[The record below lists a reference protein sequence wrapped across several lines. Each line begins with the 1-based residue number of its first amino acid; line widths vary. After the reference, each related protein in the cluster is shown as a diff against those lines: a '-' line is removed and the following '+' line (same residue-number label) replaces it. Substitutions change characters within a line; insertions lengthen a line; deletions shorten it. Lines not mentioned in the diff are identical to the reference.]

1 MFHISNL
8 YNYKSYYSK
17 LGFSEFKHKAEEIA
31 EAFETERRQY
41 FVGNLKRP
49 QHIPFV
55 KSETTEMGLT
65 AYDKFTGEPAH
76 RHSVAKEYAY
86 VISGRTQYMDL
97 DTREIYEYHAG
108 DFFVTFPGTTY
119 VQKAE
124 AGTKMI
130 FVKEPSINDKELVP
144 MDEEAQKW
152 METEF

>member
-1 MFHISNL
+1 MLSLIH
-8 YNYKSYYSK
+8 
-17 LGFSEFKHKAEEIA
+17 
-31 EAFETERRQY
+31 
-41 FVGNLKRP
+41 
-49 QHIPFV
+49 
-55 KSETTEMGLT
+55 MT

>member
-1 MFHISNL
+1 MSRFMEI
-8 YNYKSYYSK
+8 KSK
-17 LGFSEFKHKAEEIA
+17 DIEN
-31 EAFETERRQY
+31 AFEDERRQY
-41 FVGNLKRP
+41 FVGNLKKP

-55 KSETTEMGLT
+55 KSDNAEMGLT

-97 DTREIYEYHAG
+97 DTREVYEYRAG
-108 DFFVTFPGTTY
+108 DFFATFPGTTY
-119 VQKAE
+119 VQKSE

-130 FVKEPSINDKELVP
+130 YVKEPSINDKELVP
-144 MDEEAQKW
+144 MDEEAKKW

>member
-1 MFHISNL
+1 MSRFMEI
-8 YNYKSYYSK
+8 KSK
-17 LGFSEFKHKAEEIA
+17 DIEK
-31 EAFETERRQY
+31 AFEDERRQY
-41 FVGNLKRP
+41 FVGNLKKP

-55 KSETTEMGLT
+55 KSDNTEMGLT

-97 DTREIYEYHAG
+97 DTREVYEYRAG
-108 DFFVTFPGTTY
+108 DFFATFPGTTD
-119 VQKAE
+119 VQKSE

-144 MDEEAQKW
+144 MDEEAKKW

>member
-1 MFHISNL
+1 MINSLISPITDTP
-8 YNYKSYYSK
+8 K
-17 LGFSEFKHKAEEIA
+17 IA
-31 EAFETERRQY
+31 K
-41 FVGNLKRP
+41 NN
-49 QHIPFV
+49 
-55 KSETTEMGLT
+55 
-65 AYDKFTGEPAH
+65 
-76 RHSVAKEYAY
+76 

-144 MDEEAQKW
+144 MA
-152 METEF
+152 

>member
-1 MFHISNL
+1 MSRFMTI
-8 YNYKSYYSK
+8 
-17 LGFSEFKHKAEEIA
+17 KAEEMA

-152 METEF
+152 MEIEF

>member
-1 MFHISNL
+1 MSRFMTI
-8 YNYKSYYSK
+8 
-17 LGFSEFKHKAEEIA
+17 KAEEIA

-86 VISGRTQYMDL
+86 IISGRTQYMDL

>member
-1 MFHISNL
+1 
-8 YNYKSYYSK
+8 
-17 LGFSEFKHKAEEIA
+17 
-31 EAFETERRQY
+31 
-41 FVGNLKRP
+41 
-49 QHIPFV
+49 
-55 KSETTEMGLT
+55 MGLT

-152 METEF
+152 METEFLICEAAEQTTPEAK